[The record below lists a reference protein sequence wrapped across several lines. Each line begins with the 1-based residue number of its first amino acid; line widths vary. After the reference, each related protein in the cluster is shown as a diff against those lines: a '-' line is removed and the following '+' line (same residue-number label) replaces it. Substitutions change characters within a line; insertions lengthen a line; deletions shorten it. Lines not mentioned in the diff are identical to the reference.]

1 MNLLK
6 NMVMQQIISKVTGAA
21 SGAVAEQGAGAF
33 ISMIQE
39 KVTGG
44 GIGDITSMFSGEGD
58 GAGLVSGFQD
68 KLGSIMQEQ
77 GMSAEEA
84 TSQASGIAPD
94 IFNTVK
100 EKFASSDEADA
111 GFDLSAL
118 AGLAGGAGLTDML
131 GGAAKDALSGKADGM
146 MGKLK
151 DLF

>member
-1 MNLLK
+1 
-6 NMVMQQIISKVTGAA
+6 
-21 SGAVAEQGAGAF
+21 
-33 ISMIQE
+33 
-39 KVTGG
+39 
-44 GIGDITSMFSGEGD
+44 MFSGEGD